1 MTANEETLSTAGMF
15 DRTERLLG
23 AEAMARL
30 ANVRVILFG
39 VGGVGGWCAES
50 LVRSGVRHLTLVDC
64 DTVKPS
70 NINRQVHALH
80 STIGRLKV
88 EVMAERIRDINP
100 DVDVTPLNLHL
111 TPENIAELLDGTA
124 WSCVIDAIDE
134 RKPKFAAILHCIRH
148 GIPILSSMG
157 SANKTNPATV
167 EITDISETYGCPLAK
182 LMRKA
187 LHKEGIQKGL
197 KVCFSPELPSVLQN
211 GGYHAD
217 EAENPGERKP
227 LGTISYL
234 PALFGLRLAAE
245 AITMIRKG

>member
-1 MTANEETLSTAGMF
+1 MPFSRLELLIGNDDLTKLRDARIL
-15 DRTERLLG
+15 LLG
-23 AEAMARL
+23 
-30 ANVRVILFG
+30 I
-39 VGGVGGWCAES
+39 GGVGSWTAEILARTS
-50 LVRSGVRHLTLVDC
+50 IGHLTLVDC
-64 DTVKPS
+64 DIVKPS
-70 NINRQVHALH
+70 NINRQIHALH
-80 STIGRLKV
+80 STLGQLKTDA
-88 EVMAERIRDINP
+88 MTKRIHDINP
-100 DVDVTPLNLHL
+100 DADVTPLNLHL
-111 TPENIAELLDGTA
+111 TPENLPELLNSTP

-157 SANKTNPATV
+157 SANKMDSSVV
-167 EITDISETYGCPLAK
+167 EITDISKTYGCPLAK

-187 LHKEGIQKGL
+187 LHKEGITKGL

-245 AITMIRKG
+245 AIAMIRKG

>member
-1 MTANEETLSTAGMF
+1 MPFS
-15 DRTERLLG
+15 RLELLIG
-23 AEAMARL
+23 KEDIAKLHDARVL
-30 ANVRVILFG
+30 LLG
-39 VGGVGGWCAES
+39 VGGVGSWVAEM
-50 LVRSGVRHLTLVDC
+50 LARTAVGHLTLVDC

-70 NINRQVHALH
+70 NINRQIHALH
-80 STIGRLKV
+80 STIGRLKTD
-88 EVMAERIRDINP
+88 VMAERIHDINP
-100 DVDVTPLNLHL
+100 EAEVTPLNLHL
-111 TPENIAELLDGTA
+111 MPENLPELLDNN

-148 GIPILSSMG
+148 DIPILSSMG
-157 SANKTNPATV
+157 SANKTNPSTV
-167 EITDISETYGCPLAK
+167 EITDISKTYGCPLAK

>member
-1 MTANEETLSTAGMF
+1 MPFS
-15 DRTERLLG
+15 RLELLIG
-23 AEAMARL
+23 KDDIAKLRDARVL
-30 ANVRVILFG
+30 LLG
-39 VGGVGGWCAES
+39 VGGVGSWVAEM
-50 LVRSGVRHLTLVDC
+50 LARTAVGHLTLVDC

-70 NINRQVHALH
+70 NINRQIHALH
-80 STIGRLKV
+80 STIGRLKTD
-88 EVMAERIRDINP
+88 VMAERIHDINP
-100 DVDVTPLNLHL
+100 EADVTPLNLHL
-111 TPENIAELLDGTA
+111 TPENLPELLDNN

-157 SANKTNPATV
+157 SANKLNPSTV
-167 EITDISETYGCPLAK
+167 EIADISKTYGCPLAK

-187 LHKEGIQKGL
+187 LHKEGITKGL

-245 AITMIRKG
+245 AIAMIRKG

>member
-1 MTANEETLSTAGMF
+1 MPFS
-15 DRTERLLG
+15 RLELLIG
-23 AEAMARL
+23 KEDIAKLHDARVL
-30 ANVRVILFG
+30 LLG
-39 VGGVGGWCAES
+39 VGGVGSWVAET
-50 LVRSGVRHLTLVDC
+50 LARTAVGHLTLVDC

-80 STIGRLKV
+80 STIGRLKTD
-88 EVMAERIRDINP
+88 VMAERIHDINQEA
-100 DVDVTPLNLHL
+100 DVTPLNLHL
-111 TPENIAELLDGTA
+111 TPENLPELLDNN

-134 RKPKFAAILHCIRH
+134 RKPKFAAILHCIRN

-157 SANKTNPATV
+157 SANKINPATV
-167 EITDISETYGCPLAK
+167 EITDISKTYGCPLAK

-187 LHKEGIQKGL
+187 LHKEGITKGL

-245 AITMIRKG
+245 AIAMIRKS

>member
-1 MTANEETLSTAGMF
+1 MPFS
-15 DRTERLLG
+15 RLELLIG
-23 AEAMARL
+23 KEDLAKLRDARVL
-30 ANVRVILFG
+30 LLG
-39 VGGVGGWCAES
+39 VGGVGSWVAET
-50 LVRSGVRHLTLVDC
+50 LARTAIGHITLVDC
-64 DTVKPS
+64 DTIKPS

-80 STIGRLKV
+80 STLGRLKT
-88 EVMAERIRDINP
+88 EVMSERIRDINP
-100 DVDVTPLNLHL
+100 DVEVTPLNIHL
-111 TPENIAELLDGTA
+111 TPENIAELLDNTP

-167 EITDISETYGCPLAK
+167 EITDISGTYGCPLAK

-245 AITMIRKG
+245 AIAMIREGHAPA

>member
-1 MTANEETLSTAGMF
+1 MPFS
-15 DRTERLLG
+15 RLELLIG
-23 AEAMARL
+23 KEDIAKLRDAR
-30 ANVRVILFG
+30 ILLLG
-39 VGGVGGWCAES
+39 VGGVGSWVAET
-50 LVRSGVRHLTLVDC
+50 LARTAVGHLTLVDC
-64 DTVKPS
+64 DTVKLS

-80 STIGRLKV
+80 STIGKLKV
-88 EVMAERIRDINP
+88 EVMAERIHDINP
-100 DVDVTPLNLHL
+100 EVNVTPLNLHL
-111 TPENIAELLDGTA
+111 TPENLPELLDNN

-157 SANKTNPATV
+157 SANKINPTTV
-167 EITDISETYGCPLAK
+167 EITDISKTYGCPLAK

-187 LHKEGIQKGL
+187 LHKEGITKGL

-245 AITMIRKG
+245 AIAMIRKGIIH

>member
-1 MTANEETLSTAGMF
+1 MPFS
-15 DRTERLLG
+15 RLELLIG
-23 AEAMARL
+23 KEDIAKLRDARVL
-30 ANVRVILFG
+30 LLG
-39 VGGVGGWCAES
+39 VGGVGSWVAET
-50 LVRSGVRHLTLVDC
+50 LARTAVGHLTLVDC

-80 STIGRLKV
+80 STIGRLKTD
-88 EVMAERIRDINP
+88 VMAERIHDINP
-100 DVDVTPLNLHL
+100 DADVTPLNLHL
-111 TPENIAELLDGTA
+111 TPKNLPELLDNN

-134 RKPKFAAILHCIRH
+134 RKPKFAAILHCIRN

-157 SANKTNPATV
+157 SANKINPATV
-167 EITDISETYGCPLAK
+167 EITDISKTYGCPLAK

-187 LHKEGIQKGL
+187 LHKEGITKGL
-197 KVCFSPELPSVLQN
+197 KVCISPELPSVLQN

-245 AITMIRKG
+245 AIDMIRKK

>member
-1 MTANEETLSTAGMF
+1 MPFSRLELLIGKEDM
-15 DRTERLLG
+15 DRLRDGRVLL
-23 AEAMARL
+23 L
-30 ANVRVILFG
+30 G
-39 VGGVGGWCAES
+39 VGGVGSWVAET
-50 LVRSGVRHLTLVDC
+50 LARTAVGHLTLVDC

-80 STIGRLKV
+80 STIGRLKTD
-88 EVMAERIRDINP
+88 VMAERIRDINP
-100 DVDVTPLNLHL
+100 DIDVTPLNLHL
-111 TPENIAELLDGTA
+111 TPENLPELLDSN

-157 SANKTNPATV
+157 SANKMNPATV
-167 EITDISETYGCPLAK
+167 EITDISKTYGCPLAK

-187 LHKEGIQKGL
+187 LHKEGITKGL

-245 AITMIRKG
+245 AIAMIREQEDHATA

>member
-1 MTANEETLSTAGMF
+1 MPFS
-15 DRTERLLG
+15 RLELLIG
-23 AEAMARL
+23 KEDIAKLRDARVL
-30 ANVRVILFG
+30 LLG
-39 VGGVGGWCAES
+39 VGGVGSWVAET
-50 LVRSGVRHLTLVDC
+50 LARTAVGHLTLVDC

-80 STIGRLKV
+80 STIGRLKTD
-88 EVMAERIRDINP
+88 VMTERIHDINP
-100 DVDVTPLNLHL
+100 EADVTPLNLHL
-111 TPENIAELLDGTA
+111 TPENLPELLDNN

-148 GIPILSSMG
+148 SIPILSSMG
-157 SANKTNPATV
+157 SANKINPATV
-167 EITDISETYGCPLAK
+167 EITDISKTYGCPLAK

-187 LHKEGIQKGL
+187 LHKEGITKGL

-245 AITMIRKG
+245 AIKMIREGHAPA